1 MSLQPPSPL
10 IEVNQAIT
18 LMKNAGV
25 CILPG
30 SLTLFPPPSGA
41 LILFPF
47 TKIVQLNSHRS
58 YYMTG
63 LNKSII
69 HSSKVL
75 FKVSDSVFQ
84 PY

>member
-1 MSLQPPSPL
+1 MSPSDYT
-10 IEVNQAIT
+10 VQT
-18 LMKNAGV
+18 HTSV
-25 CILPG
+25 HV
-30 SLTLFPPPSGA
+30 PSGA